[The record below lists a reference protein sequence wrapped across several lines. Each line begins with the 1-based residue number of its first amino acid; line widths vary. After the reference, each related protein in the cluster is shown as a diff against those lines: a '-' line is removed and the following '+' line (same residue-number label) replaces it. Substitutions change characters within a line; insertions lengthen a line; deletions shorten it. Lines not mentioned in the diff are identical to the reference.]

1 MRTLGALFNYM
12 FSVII
17 LLSIECYLLSDC
29 LGLVAFLTSG
39 DWMFPPP
46 PPTLLT
52 SVLLVNCYR
61 FWLLLLLA
69 LPLVGEG
76 GGLPMAASRVIVS
89 RGLLAGPAG
98 FRELMIGT
106 GVGGPGVRFR
116 LRREVVMV

>member
-1 MRTLGALFNYM
+1 M

-39 DWMFPPP
+39 DWMFPPT
-46 PPTLLT
+46 TLLT
-52 SVLLVNCYR
+52 SVLLGNCCR
-61 FWLLLLLA
+61 FWLLLLPDA
-69 LPLVGEG
+69 VPLVGDG
-76 GGLPMAASRVIVS
+76 GGLPMDASRVIVS
-89 RGLLAGPAG
+89 RGLLVGTAGL
-98 FRELMIGT
+98 RELMIGT